1 VTSRLRTGK
10 LRTLFYSVVRIK
22 TTLDPQPW
30 FGHHAHLCPD
40 INHAT
45 DDGSGLCAY
54 MHRHEDIG
62 YWKVVECSAPM
73 ASICEYARAGWT
85 EPPPTTTPTPPP
97 EAQCPDGGYKWT
109 KFNDH
114 CYRWEEDSAMQA
126 LQAVCCGSGS
136 VCFWGHPDP
145 DALVRDTDTDPD
157 PDIIKQK

>member
-1 VTSRLRTGK
+1 MKGH
-10 LRTLFYSVVRIK
+10 TLWYSLYICTVFCA
-22 TTLDPQPW
+22 LDPQPDLATMPA
-30 FGHHAHLCPD
+30 FCPD
-40 INHAT
+40 LNHAA

-114 CYRWEEDSAMQA
+114 CYRWEDSASDA
-126 LQAVCCGSGS
+126 SS
-136 VCFWGHPDP
+136 VLRIRIRRIQRFLGLPAPDQ
-145 DALVRDTDTDPD
+145 LVRGTDPD
-157 PDIIKQK
+157 PDPSIIRQK

>member
-1 VTSRLRTGK
+1 
-10 LRTLFYSVVRIK
+10 
-22 TTLDPQPW
+22 
-30 FGHHAHLCPD
+30 
-40 INHAT
+40 
-45 DDGSGLCAY
+45 

-114 CYRWEEDSAMQA
+114 CYRWEDSAMQPYKQCVA
-126 LQAVCCGSGS
+126 DPSG
-136 VCFWGHPDP
+136 P
-145 DALVRDTDTDPD
+145 LVRDTDPD
-157 PDIIKQK
+157 PDASIIKQK